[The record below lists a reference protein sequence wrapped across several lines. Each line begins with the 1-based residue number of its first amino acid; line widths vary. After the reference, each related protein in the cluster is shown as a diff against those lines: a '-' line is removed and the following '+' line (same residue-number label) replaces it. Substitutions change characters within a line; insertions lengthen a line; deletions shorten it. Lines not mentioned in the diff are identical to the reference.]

1 MDFPIPD
8 FIPVPGAETM
18 QLISII
24 LLIVGVCVTAAG
36 VLFLFLNK
44 RKGKEKNTL
53 AWILICVGVL
63 LIANHGIQLIF
74 RR

>member
-1 MDFPIPD
+1 MNFPIPS

-24 LLIVGVCVTAAG
+24 SLIVGICVAVAG
-36 VLFLFLNK
+36 VLFLVLNK

-63 LIANHGIQLIF
+63 LITNHGIQLIF